1 MKFYPI
7 KYTQKCSDNGK
18 KDRQLGKQG
27 TNLIDHLVDHFPKN
41 LTSQQVELNKEFG
54 SIKMILQS
62 SIGYDEDRFFHL
74 IRAGGKLINR

>member
-7 KYTQKCSDNGK
+7 KYTQKYFDNGK
-18 KDRQLGKQG
+18 KDHQRGKQR
-27 TNLIDHLVDHFPKN
+27 TNLIDHLVDQFPKN

-54 SIKMILQS
+54 SEEMINQS

-74 IRAGGKLINR
+74 IRAEGKIN